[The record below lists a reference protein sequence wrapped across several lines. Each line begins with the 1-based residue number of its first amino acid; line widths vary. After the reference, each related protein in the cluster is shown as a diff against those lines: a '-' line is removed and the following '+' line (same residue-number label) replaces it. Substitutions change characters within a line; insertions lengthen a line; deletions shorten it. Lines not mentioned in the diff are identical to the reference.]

1 MTLCYCWLGQ
11 VPDSRKPNST
21 RESGTKDYYGLRL
34 VPDCREPN
42 STRES
47 GTNVLVITVKKSMYQ
62 GEQ

>member
-11 VPDSRKPNST
+11 VPDSREPNST
-21 RESGTKDYYGLRL
+21 REPGTKDYYGLRL

-47 GTNVLVITVKKSMYQ
+47 GTKVHIV
-62 GEQ
+62 